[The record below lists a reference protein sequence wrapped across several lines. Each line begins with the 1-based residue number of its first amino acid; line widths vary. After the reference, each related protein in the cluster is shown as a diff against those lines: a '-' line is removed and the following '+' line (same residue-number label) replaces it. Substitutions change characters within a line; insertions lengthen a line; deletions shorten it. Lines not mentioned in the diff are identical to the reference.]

1 MKLSGKQVLVT
12 GATGF
17 VGGRLV
23 EKLVIEQH
31 ANVRVLVRNFS
42 RASRIA
48 RFDIEM
54 VPGDITDSRAVTEAT
69 KGCEVIFHCAY
80 DFRGPRKDR
89 HRVTVDGTENVAK
102 AALKTG
108 SRLVHVS
115 TVDVYGWPHQEVLD
129 ETSPKSPD
137 RNIYAQTKFTAE
149 EFLWTYYGQ
158 HAFPLVVVQPTIIY
172 GPFSRPWTLSVID
185 QLKNGRLELG
195 EEDNGVCNAVYID
208 DVADALVLAATE
220 PRAVGEA
227 FLISGPDV
235 ITWKEFYGAFEKLL
249 GKNGT
254 ASISPKDMKRVPS
267 SLSCFQSRVID
278 AAMESPFLRRAYEK
292 SRLFL
297 PHGIN
302 GLIRSTVLKLLAKNA
317 QINRPPDKSRLKL
330 YRTRCHVKVDKARR
344 LLGYEPAFSFERGMA
359 LTSQFLR
366 WADLIPEND
375 DVLALQSARPASHLM
390 ITKKSNGVEFLGL

>member
-31 ANVRVLVRNFS
+31 ANVRVLIRNFS
-42 RASRIA
+42 HASRIA

-54 VPGDITDSRAVTEAT
+54 VSGDITDSSAVTEAT

-89 HRVTVDGTENVAK
+89 QRVTFVGTENVAK

-115 TVDVYGWPHQEVLD
+115 TVDVYGWPHQETLD
-129 ETSPKSPD
+129 ETAPKSPD
-137 RNIYAQTKFTAE
+137 SNLYAQTKFRAE
-149 EFLWTYYGQ
+149 EFLWSYHRQ
-158 HAFPLVVVQPTIIY
+158 HAFPLVVVQPTIVY

-208 DVADALVLAATE
+208 DVADALILAATE

-235 ITWKEFYGAFEKLL
+235 ITWKEFYAAFEKLL
-249 GKNGT
+249 GRNGT
-254 ASISPKDMKRVPS
+254 GSISPNDVKRVSS
-267 SLSCFQSRVID
+267 SLSSLEGRVID
-278 AAMESPFLRRAYEK
+278 AAMESSILRRAYEK

-297 PHGIN
+297 PDHIN

-317 QINRPPDKSRLKL
+317 QLNRPLDKSRLKL
-330 YRTRCHVKVDKARR
+330 YRTRCHVKLDKARR
-344 LLGYEPAFSFERGMA
+344 LLGYKPAFSFERGMV
-359 LTSQFLR
+359 LTGQFLR
-366 WADLIPEND
+366 WADLIPANE
-375 DVLALQSARPASHLM
+375 DVRARQSARPASHLT
-390 ITKKSNGVEFLGL
+390 ITKQTNGAEFLSL